1 MEVMN
6 MVFAFSVGLLA
17 GVVLGFW
24 LYKKVAADSQQSF
37 KSLSE
42 EALRMQTDQILK
54 LAETKLSGKKEV
66 IDGTLQHMKGDLL
79 KVEKLMRQL
88 EKDRSEKY
96 GQLDNRLENAAAVI
110 KDLSESTLSLKTAL
124 SSNSRRGQWGERMAE
139 DVLRLSGLVEGINY
153 IKQKKMGS
161 SGSRP
166 DFTFML
172 PQNLKLNMD
181 VKFPFNNYES
191 YIEATTETEKEK
203 YKKEFLTDVKS
214 RIKEVQTRD
223 YIDPNDHT
231 VDYMLLFIPNEQ
243 IFAFINEVD
252 RSIIDEAMQSK
263 TILCSPLSLYAIL
276 AVIRQSIDNFQFE
289 AKSQEMLSVFG
300 TFRKQWDKF
309 KEQMDTVR
317 DRFDKTH
324 KEYEDLVGVR
334 QRQLDKPLEKLEEM
348 RLARGPGSEEIV
360 EKKIEAITEANA
372 HSNAKL

>member
-1 MEVMN
+1 MDT
-6 MVFAFSVGLLA
+6 LLA
-17 GVVLGFW
+17 FAGGLIMGIIVGFW
-24 LYKKVAADSQQSF
+24 TYKKVGTESRDAF

-66 IDGTLQHMKGDLL
+66 IDGTLKNMKDELY
-79 KVEKLMRQL
+79 KVEKLMQEL
-88 EKDRSEKY
+88 EKDRAEKY
-96 GQLDNRLENAAAVI
+96 GKLDSRLKNAAEVI
-110 KDLSESTLSLKTAL
+110 KDLSESTQGLKMAL

-139 DVLRLSGLVEGINY
+139 DVLRLSGLIEGINY
-153 IKQKKMGS
+153 IKQTKLGA

-172 PQNLKLNMD
+172 PKNLKLNMD

-191 YIEATTETEKEK
+191 YVEAKSESEREKC
-203 YKKEFLTDVKS
+203 KKEFFNDVKR

-223 YIDPNDHT
+223 YIDPKDNT

-243 IFAFINEVD
+243 IFSFINEMD

-289 AKSQEMLSVFG
+289 AKSHEMLAVFG
-300 TFRKQWDKF
+300 TFKKQWDKF
-309 KEQMDTVR
+309 KEQMETVK
-317 DRFDKTH
+317 DRFEKVQ
-324 KEYEDLVGVR
+324 KEYIDLIGVR
-334 QRQLDKPLEKLEEM
+334 QRQLDRPLEQLDELRLNSGADETALEEKF
-348 RLARGPGSEEIV
+348 EEI
-360 EKKIEAITEANA
+360 AEANVR
-372 HSNAKL
+372 KQR

>member
-124 SSNSRRGQWGERMAE
+124 SSNSRRGQWGERMA
-139 DVLRLSGLVEGINY
+139 
-153 IKQKKMGS
+153 
-161 SGSRP
+161 
-166 DFTFML
+166 
-172 PQNLKLNMD
+172 
-181 VKFPFNNYES
+181 
-191 YIEATTETEKEK
+191 
-203 YKKEFLTDVKS
+203 
-214 RIKEVQTRD
+214 
-223 YIDPNDHT
+223 
-231 VDYMLLFIPNEQ
+231 
-243 IFAFINEVD
+243 
-252 RSIIDEAMQSK
+252 
-263 TILCSPLSLYAIL
+263 
-276 AVIRQSIDNFQFE
+276 
-289 AKSQEMLSVFG
+289 
-300 TFRKQWDKF
+300 
-309 KEQMDTVR
+309 
-317 DRFDKTH
+317 
-324 KEYEDLVGVR
+324 
-334 QRQLDKPLEKLEEM
+334 
-348 RLARGPGSEEIV
+348 
-360 EKKIEAITEANA
+360 
-372 HSNAKL
+372 

>member
-1 MEVMN
+1 
-6 MVFAFSVGLLA
+6 
-17 GVVLGFW
+17 
-24 LYKKVAADSQQSF
+24 
-37 KSLSE
+37 
-42 EALRMQTDQILK
+42 
-54 LAETKLSGKKEV
+54 
-66 IDGTLQHMKGDLL
+66 
-79 KVEKLMRQL
+79 
-88 EKDRSEKY
+88 
-96 GQLDNRLENAAAVI
+96 
-110 KDLSESTLSLKTAL
+110 
-124 SSNSRRGQWGERMAE
+124 MAE

>member
-1 MEVMN
+1 